1 VSSDNSSNE
10 PRKQEMIQNMQGLLE
25 RISFK
30 LKQKMN
36 HPNTCYP
43 LAGGQIFVIM
53 MLSKKG
59 SCNASDIAN
68 MLGVTSGAVTG
79 LTDKLVNLGLMH
91 RIRSEE
97 DRRVVHFSLTEKGME
112 VSKQIFQE
120 RLQRLMSVFTK
131 LEDEDLEKM
140 MDVFTKLD
148 AVLD

>member
-10 PRKQEMIQNMQGLLE
+10 DRKQVMIQDMQGLVE
-25 RISFK
+25 RIAFK

-36 HPNTCYP
+36 HPNPCHQ
-43 LAGGQIFVIM
+43 LAGGQMFVIM
-53 MLSKKG
+53 MLSKRG

-79 LTDKLVNLGLMH
+79 LTDKLVNLGLMN

-97 DRRVVHFSLTEKGME
+97 DRRVVHFSLTEKGIE
-112 VSKQIFQE
+112 LSKQIFQE

>member
-1 VSSDNSSNE
+1 VSSDNGSNE
-10 PRKQEMIQNMQGLLE
+10 HRKQEMIQEMQGLIE
-25 RISFK
+25 RIAFK
-30 LKQKMN
+30 FKKRMN
-36 HPNTCYP
+36 HPQTDYQ

-53 MLSKKG
+53 MLSRNG

-68 MLGVTSGAVTG
+68 RLGVTSGAVTG

-97 DRRVVHFSLTEKGME
+97 DRRVVHFSLTEKGIE
-112 VSKQIFQE
+112 LSKQIFQE
-120 RLQRLMSVFTK
+120 RLQRLMSVFAK

>member
-1 VSSDNSSNE
+1 VSTDNNSHE
-10 PRKQEMIQNMQGLLE
+10 PRSQEIIQEMQGLIE
-25 RISFK
+25 RIAFK
-30 LKQKMN
+30 LKQRMN
-36 HPNTCYP
+36 HPHTDYQ

-97 DRRVVHFSLTEKGME
+97 DRRVVHFSLTEKGTE
-112 VSKQIFQE
+112 LSKQIFQE

>member
-10 PRKQEMIQNMQGLLE
+10 HRKQEMIQEMQGLIE
-25 RISFK
+25 RLAFK
-30 LKQKMN
+30 FKQRMN
-36 HPNTCYP
+36 HPQTDYQ

-53 MLSKKG
+53 MLNKMG

-68 MLGVTSGAVTG
+68 RLGVTSGAVTG
-79 LTDKLVNLGLMH
+79 LTDKLVNLGVMN

-112 VSKQIFQE
+112 LSKQIFQD
-120 RLQRLMSVFTK
+120 RLQRMMNVLNK